1 MLASVDI
8 GVVRLAAIEHG
19 RLISK
24 VLVVITEI
32 GAA

>member
-8 GVVRLAAIEHG
+8 GAVRLAAIEQG
-19 RLISK
+19 RLISN